1 MFHPPVLSFVPHII
15 DDGGDLEEAVALLER
30 GLPGGLHLWGE
41 GHLLLRI
48 LQDLQRIYL
57 DLETRMEDN
66 N

>member
-1 MFHPPVLSFVPHII
+1 MFIPPVPSFVPHVV

-30 GLPGGLHLWGE
+30 GLPGGLHLRGE
-41 GHLLLRI
+41 DHLLLRI